1 MQQENQIRCPKCD
14 NPIDVNAVLAK
25 QLEDQITKKLNQ
37 SIQLEREALRK
48 KEDELEKLKIQEEDR
63 IKSAVKS
70 RLEKEKIILK
80 NEIQEEQNA
89 KIEKMRG
96 ELNEKSKKL
105 RAMYELEAKLESKE
119 RELSEQESKIRA
131 EEEKKLSIKLQEEK
145 QHIKN
150 KLELESS
157 LIINELKKK
166 LEDQINLTEE
176 MRRKQTLG
184 SQQAQGESQE
194 LLIEEYLIENFPLDQ
209 IQEIRKGVRGA
220 DVLHDIFNTSGHS
233 AGKIL
238 FESKRAEKWKNEWVK
253 KLKENMKEANADVG
267 VLITSV
273 FPKGIDHLTMIEGI
287 WVCSVTEFKGIC
299 FLLRDAIIKHNSWKI
314 SQENKGDKITKLYDY
329 LTGNDFRET
338 VTAIVGVFS
347 QMQQDLLKE
356 RTTIT
361 ASWEK
366 RQAQI
371 EKVIFNTSSMYGTIQ
386 GISNQ
391 AIEQIEALEM
401 SNEVLIE
408 HQNKMMVE

>member
-1 MQQENQIRCPKCD
+1 MKQENQIKCPKCD

-37 SIQLEREALRK
+37 DIQLEREALKK
-48 KEDELEKLKIQEEDR
+48 KEHELERLKLQEEDR
-63 IKSAVKS
+63 INSAVKS
-70 RLEKEKIILK
+70 RLEKEKIELK
-80 NEIQEEQNA
+80 NEIQEEQKA
-89 KIEKMRG
+89 KIEKMKV
-96 ELNEKSKKL
+96 ELDEKSKKL
-105 RAMYELEAKLESKE
+105 KSMYELEAKLEAKE
-119 RELSEQESKIRA
+119 RELGEQESKIRA
-131 EEEKKLSIKLQEEK
+131 EEEKKLNIILQEEK
-145 QHIKN
+145 LKIKN
-150 KLELESS
+150 KLESDSE
-157 LIINELKKK
+157 LIINDLKKK
-166 LEDQINLTEE
+166 LQDQINLTEE
-176 MRRKQTLG
+176 MRRKQALG

-194 LLIEEYLIENFPLDQ
+194 LLIEEYLKENFPLDQ
-209 IQEIRKGVRGA
+209 IQEIKKGVRGA
-220 DVLHDIFNTSGHS
+220 DVLHNIYNNSGQV

-238 FESKRAEKWKNEWVK
+238 FESKRAEKWKNEWIN
-253 KLKENMKEANADVG
+253 KLKENMKESKADVG

-273 FPKGIDHLTMIEGI
+273 FPKGVDRLTMIEGI
-287 WVCSVTEFKGIC
+287 WICSVTEFKGIC

-338 VTAIVGVFS
+338 VTTLVGVFS

-361 ASWEK
+361 ATWEK

-391 AIEQIEALEM
+391 AIEQIEALEL
-401 SNEVLIE
+401 NESYLIQDQHKSE
-408 HQNKMMVE
+408 LE